1 MRFAKGR
8 ILTYSR
14 SKEAATGLRPAIKV
28 ISIAKVWWK
37 WLQKNATWQICLY
50 NLFGS
55 DDDSRAYC
63 TIDTKKK
70 KYCFAWDVFSSYNN
84 LGYLK
89 QKVFLKRTWAW
100 LHLCFY
106 DIFLLVLW
114 RKGLVQMFVVFWL
127 VFAKLWSLKAFFE
140 SDTTPTNTQHISP
153 LVFFAYFC

>member
-1 MRFAKGR
+1 MLKFDESYCKRTLHYKSAC
-8 ILTYSR
+8 ITYL
-14 SKEAATGLRPAIKV
+14 GLMMIPEPTALMT
-28 ISIAKVWWK
+28 
-37 WLQKNATWQICLY
+37 LQK
-50 NLFGS
+50 
-55 DDDSRAYC
+55 
-63 TIDTKKK
+63 
-70 KYCFAWDVFSSYNN
+70 KYFFAWDAFFSHNN

-127 VFAKLWSLKAFFE
+127 VFTKLWSLKAFFE